1 MKYRKRH
8 LLAALLSA
16 FTLFSGQ
23 ALAMSVDNL
32 MQVVA
37 KDSATGKT
45 ISWQSDSDRSDYSVE
60 YRHKDQDDVQL
71 AYVTEG
77 KRPPIYDADNPA
89 PYTYGAY
96 MQKLTPATEY
106 EYRIVNADGATDW
119 ITFSTTKEDL
129 NQYKVLVF
137 GDSQSTD
144 YSVWGQ
150 TAQIA
155 WQQNDDAAF
164 FINMGDLVDNGQDYY
179 QWNAWFDVVG
189 DMIARIPVVPLLG
202 NHETYDKDWKVRMP
216 EAYLHLFA
224 LPRID
229 REKYQNQFYSF
240 DYGDVHFVVLNTQSQ
255 ELADFEPSLDEDEV
269 AWFKEDMAK
278 TTKKWKIVL
287 MHKDPLQYGFANR
300 PQPREEGFSPE
311 GRLWMPLFDQYG
323 VDAVLSAHLHT
334 YRDRG
339 HIRNFQRD
347 ESGPLYLI
355 TGVAGNVQYPGLW
368 KQHSLDKYVAPQ
380 PETDNYMTLE
390 ATDDSLTFRSF
401 LPDGQLLEE
410 KSISSHK

>member
-129 NQYKVLVF
+129 NKYKVLVF

-144 YSVWGQ
+144 YSSGGRRRRSPGSRTMMRLSSSTWATLPTTDRPTSSGG
-150 TAQIA
+150 T
-155 WQQNDDAAF
+155 
-164 FINMGDLVDNGQDYY
+164 GL
-179 QWNAWFDVVG
+179 
-189 DMIARIPVVPLLG
+189 
-202 NHETYDKDWKVRMP
+202 KMP
-216 EAYLHLFA
+216 M
-224 LPRID
+224 
-229 REKYQNQFYSF
+229 S
-240 DYGDVHFVVLNTQSQ
+240 
-255 ELADFEPSLDEDEV
+255 
-269 AWFKEDMAK
+269 
-278 TTKKWKIVL
+278 
-287 MHKDPLQYGFANR
+287 
-300 PQPREEGFSPE
+300 
-311 GRLWMPLFDQYG
+311 
-323 VDAVLSAHLHT
+323 
-334 YRDRG
+334 
-339 HIRNFQRD
+339 
-347 ESGPLYLI
+347 
-355 TGVAGNVQYPGLW
+355 
-368 KQHSLDKYVAPQ
+368 
-380 PETDNYMTLE
+380 
-390 ATDDSLTFRSF
+390 
-401 LPDGQLLEE
+401 
-410 KSISSHK
+410 